1 MNLLIDTHV
10 VIWSVTNGHQI
21 PPVVKEQLENTDNV
35 CHVSMASL
43 WEMSIK
49 HSLGRLDLHAPL
61 ADIFRI
67 IEDSGFELLPIM
79 PAHILCNATLAYH
92 HQDPFDRLIIAQA
105 LCEDMTIVSKDG
117 MFDSYG
123 VPLFWK

>member
-10 VIWSVTNGHQI
+10 VIWSVTNGHQL
-21 PPVVKEQLENTDNV
+21 PSSVKARLENTDNV
-35 CHVSMASL
+35 CHVSMALL

-49 HSLGRLDLHAPL
+49 HSLGRLDLHVSL

-67 IEDSGFELLPIM
+67 VEDSGFELLPIM
-79 PAHILCNATLAYH
+79 PAHVLRNANLAYH
-92 HQDPFDRLIIAQA
+92 HHDPFDRLIIAQA
-105 LCEDMTIVSKDG
+105 LCEDMSMVSKDG
-117 MFDSYG
+117 MFASYD